1 MQQILSTGTNVVL
14 DFPAN
19 TLKQRAWFK
28 KIASDICANH
38 QLIYLDVDDQT
49 CINQI
54 AKRQSE
60 QPERAA
66 FDTEEM
72 FHHVT
77 KYFEPPEESNQWI

>member
-1 MQQILSTGTNVVL
+1 MQQILLRGNNVVL

-28 KIASDICANH
+28 KIASEIVAKH
-38 QLIYLDVDDQT
+38 QLIYLDVDDKT
-49 CINQI
+49 CVEHI
-54 AKRQSE
+54 AKRRVE

-77 KYFEPPEESNQWI
+77 KYFEAPEESEQ